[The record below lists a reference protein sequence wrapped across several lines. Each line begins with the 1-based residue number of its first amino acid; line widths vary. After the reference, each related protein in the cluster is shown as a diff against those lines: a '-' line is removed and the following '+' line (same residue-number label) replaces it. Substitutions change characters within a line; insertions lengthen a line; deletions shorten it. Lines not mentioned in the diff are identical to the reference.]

1 MSPRATFGA
10 GARLRAMAFSG
21 GSYDDVARWLHNFL
35 TSHAKRE
42 DPRAEVELEVG
53 DEREGKSYG
62 ARLRLGGQVSD
73 VIEFD
78 YRTVADRR
86 GELQWCRELADR
98 TRQAVRDLGRSVVR
112 RS

>member
-1 MSPRATFGA
+1 
-10 GARLRAMAFSG
+10 MAFSG

-42 DPRAEVELEVG
+42 NFRAEVGLESG

-62 ARLRLGGQVSD
+62 ARVRLGEQLSE

-78 YRTVADRR
+78 YRTVADHR
-86 GELQWCRELADR
+86 GELQWCRDLAER
-98 TRQAVRDLGRSVVR
+98 TRQAVRDLGRSVAR
-112 RS
+112 PS

>member
-1 MSPRATFGA
+1 MS
-10 GARLRAMAFSG
+10 FSG
-21 GSYDDVARWLHNFL
+21 GSYEDVTRWLHNFL

-42 DPRAEVELEVG
+42 DPHAEVELDAG

-62 ARLRLGGQVSD
+62 ARIRLGEALSD

-86 GELQWCRELADR
+86 GELQWCRELAER
-98 TRQAVRDLGRSVVR
+98 TRQAVRDLGRSVAR
-112 RS
+112 PS